1 MKGRPF
7 TFFLLSVQQVKNF
20 FEKGLD
26 NGEGLRYNK
35 SVRRASKP
43 NKKEDATMTKQEIT
57 ARINELDKEQFFLM
71 MKDMWDRRDYAR
83 DAELTREIQAL
94 QKLLE
99 D

>member
-1 MKGRPF
+1 
-7 TFFLLSVQQVKNF
+7 
-20 FEKGLD
+20 
-26 NGEGLRYNK
+26 
-35 SVRRASKP
+35 
-43 NKKEDATMTKQEIT
+43 MTKQEII